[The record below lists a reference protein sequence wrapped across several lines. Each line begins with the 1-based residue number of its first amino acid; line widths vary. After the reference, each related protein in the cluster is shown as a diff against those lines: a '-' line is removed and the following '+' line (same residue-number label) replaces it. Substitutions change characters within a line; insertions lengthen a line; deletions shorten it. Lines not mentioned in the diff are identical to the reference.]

1 MAKVVARINLREFTR
16 LMLVNGYDNKS
27 LADEIGITD
36 ISVSKIR
43 TGRTAMPRR
52 ATLKKICEAFGCKP
66 DDLIEVES

>member
-1 MAKVVARINLREFTR
+1 
-16 LMLVNGYDNKS
+16 MLVNGYDNKS

-66 DDLIEVES
+66 EDLIEVES